1 MALAVEVSEQDGF
14 SETQVLLLGFEYE
27 KQTVGVGF
35 SKENV
40 VGLYIILGIRRK
52 NGRCIF

>member
-35 SKENV
+35 IKKKL
-40 VGLYIILGIRRK
+40 VGL
-52 NGRCIF
+52 N